1 MILLLALVAGVVL
14 LTPLSER
21 VRVPQPIL
29 LLVYGLGLALVPGLP
44 ELQVEAGLVLPVVLP
59 PLLFAATQRTTI
71 QQFRDAAGPIALL
84 AVGLTVATATMVAV
98 VAHAVGLPWEAA
110 AVLGAIVSP
119 PDPVAATAVARR
131 LRLPERMV
139 TILEGEGM
147 FNDATALV
155 LYKVAVAV
163 AVTGE
168 FSAVGAGTEL
178 ALAVGVGVAAGL
190 VLGWLARLA
199 LAALHEGTAETTV
212 TLAMPFVAYLG
223 AERLGGSG
231 VLAVLAMGLF
241 LRQRG
246 HSAITARGWVL
257 GRAVW
262 EYADFLITSLVFV
275 LLGYELTSVIEHT
288 SSDVNTLL
296 LAGAVLATAIVVR
309 PLWVFPAAAF
319 ARAVATRRQVGIPY
333 GWRET
338 TVVSWAGMRGVV
350 TVATAIALPAASA
363 HGGDL
368 WWRDAVVLAAFGCV
382 LVTLVAQGL
391 TLGPLI
397 TVLKVGT
404 QTDERAEVLRLR
416 GEALQ
421 AALGRLEGETGDDAA
436 LQTVIASYRSR
447 LETQR
452 VVSAAVEG
460 SAAADLPDRLEH
472 RLREAFL
479 RASAAEREYV
489 LAQRSAGDVSPAAAD
504 QVLLEIETRA
514 AQAGDA

>member
-1 MILLLALVAGVVL
+1 
-14 LTPLSER
+14 
-21 VRVPQPIL
+21 
-29 LLVYGLGLALVPGLP
+29 
-44 ELQVEAGLVLPVVLP
+44 
-59 PLLFAATQRTTI
+59 
-71 QQFRDAAGPIALL
+71 
-84 AVGLTVATATMVAV
+84 
-98 VAHAVGLPWEAA
+98 
-110 AVLGAIVSP
+110 
-119 PDPVAATAVARR
+119 
-131 LRLPERMV
+131 
-139 TILEGEGM
+139 
-147 FNDATALV
+147 
-155 LYKVAVAV
+155 
-163 AVTGE
+163 VTGE
-168 FSAVGAGTEL
+168 FSALGAGTEL
-178 ALAVGVGVAAGL
+178 ALAVGVGVALGL
-190 VLGWLARLA
+190 VLGWLVKRA

-212 TLAMPFVAYLG
+212 TLAVPFVAYLG

-296 LAGAVLATAIVVR
+296 LAGAVLATAVAVR
-309 PLWVFPAAAF
+309 PLWIFPAAAI
-319 ARAVATRRQVGIPY
+319 ARAAATRRQVGIPF

-363 HGGDL
+363 RGDW

-404 QTDERAEVLRLR
+404 ETDERAEVRRLR

-421 AALGRLEGETGDDAA
+421 AALGRLGSETGDDAA

-460 SAAADLPDRLEH
+460 GETGELADRLED

-489 LAQRSAGDVSPAAAD
+489 LAQRSAGGVSPAAAD

-514 AQAGDA
+514 AQTGDA